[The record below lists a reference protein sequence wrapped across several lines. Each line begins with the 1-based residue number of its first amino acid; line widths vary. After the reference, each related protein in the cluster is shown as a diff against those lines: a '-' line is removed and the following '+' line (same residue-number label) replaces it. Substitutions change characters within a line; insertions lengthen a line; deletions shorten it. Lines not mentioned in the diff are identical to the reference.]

1 MSTEFILF
9 VVGGAFLGGFVNGLA
24 GFGTSLFALGLFL
37 QVMTP
42 LEAVPISVVLSVV
55 GSIPGVLVS
64 YKYIEWP
71 RLGRLLIPAFLGLP
85 IGLVLLHVVEPLML
99 KLIIAA
105 FMLFYSLYFLLRR
118 GLPKIE
124 KEYPAVDLSAG
135 FASGILAG
143 LAGLSGV
150 LPTVW
155 ASMRPWPKLQTRAL
169 LQPFNVT
176 ILLSTAIML
185 LIQGAYTKPVGLSLL
200 IAVPTTVV
208 ASQIGIRIF
217 KRLADQQFQ
226 RMLIALVF
234 LSGVGI
240 MVREALTF

>member
-1 MSTEFILF
+1 MSVEFIFFL
-9 VVGGAFLGGFVNGLA
+9 VSGAFLGGFVNGLA

-55 GSIPGVLVS
+55 GGIPGVLVS
-64 YKYIEWP
+64 YRYIEWP
-71 RLGRLLIPAFLGLP
+71 RLGRFLIPAFLGIP
-85 IGLVLLHVVEPLML
+85 IGLALLYVVEPQAL

-105 FMLFYSLYFLLRR
+105 FMLLYGLYFLVRR
-118 GLPKIE
+118 GLPKIVR
-124 KEYPAVDLSAG
+124 EYPAVDIGAG
-135 FASGILAG
+135 FGSGILAG

-155 ASMRPWPKLQTRAL
+155 ASVRPWPKLQTRAL

-176 ILLSTAIML
+176 ILLGTAIML
-185 LIQGAYTKPVGLSLL
+185 FFQGAYTEPVSLSLL
-200 IAVPTTVV
+200 IAVPVTAV

-217 KRLADQQFQ
+217 KRLSDRQFQ
-226 RMLIALVF
+226 RLLIALVF
-234 LSGVGI
+234 LSGIGI
-240 MVREALTF
+240 IVRELVFH